1 MALVLRILC
10 AGAEGNCGETLREG
24 VEEIQV
30 DDMAQSSSRK
40 IEESSNS
47 GCIFQV
53 ESTGLLFFFF
63 QWLFM
68 GVSERKPSRMTPD
81 KIFGQHLE
89 GNQLE

>member
-30 DDMAQSSSRK
+30 DDMAQSSSRE

-53 ESTGLLFFFF
+53 ESTGLLFFFSSGCS
-63 QWLFM
+63 W
-68 GVSERKPSRMTPD
+68 V
-81 KIFGQHLE
+81 
-89 GNQLE
+89 

>member
-1 MALVLRILC
+1 MILRHVCQAEPSFVLLGI
-10 AGAEGNCGETLREG
+10 
-24 VEEIQV
+24 EIQV
-30 DDMAQSSSRK
+30 DDMAQSSSRE